1 VNGYV
6 RAPLRDGS
14 FDFAREQTLAA
25 DRRKRTG
32 ISIS

>member
-6 RAPLRDGS
+6 RVALYHGS
-14 FDFAREQTLAA
+14 FNFAREQTLAA